1 MTESLHCLPETATT
15 LLIGYTQYK
24 IKSSKSGKKVI
35 VNDIWSTVSV
45 QSQMVNILGFVGHT
59 VSHLCSKS
67 SHKHQ

>member
-1 MTESLHCLPETATT
+1 MAESLQYSPETITT

-59 VSHLCSKS
+59 IVSVSTIQLC
-67 SHKHQ
+67 